1 MQVLLS
7 VPGVEE
13 IEAQGAGKLALFRK
27 ICGIPLLLRVLA
39 TASRSGAT
47 EVLLL
52 HSKDSPEARLK
63 AYLNSPLLSS
73 LRVHILALDKAFDPD
88 NPSDWQA
95 IESRLESKFLWL
107 PWNYVVNKKL
117 LSRLIA
123 TGKVSDRGVR
133 FAWPEAPSQP
143 RQEEGKLSPGAG
155 TEVPAVCI
163 KEKLNF
169 ASGSLGGG
177 AGPDSVWRRY
187 LANPSLEIVSISQ
200 SPGILVRSGKTARQA
215 ERELVRRSGKD
226 SDGIYTK
233 FNRWLCR
240 PAVRWLSKTPVTPNV
255 VTFTGLALTVLAAYA
270 FAQGHWS
277 GYVLGALLYFV
288 SVLMD
293 EIDGMLARITFRES
307 AFGCWLESS
316 VDYTSYFVL
325 FAGMT
330 VGLYRESGAL
340 WLAAG
345 GVLLV
350 GSLILF
356 FVVSKQR
363 KLATDPQRPEEYRG
377 RLHQQLEADSGNS
390 LSWFARRVEFL
401 IRKPAFCHYLI
412 LFSLLGGIK
421 VLFLIMVF
429 GTNLSWMLVL
439 HFNRFFRL
447 SPAPGSNPLKEARGI

>member
-1 MQVLLS
+1 
-7 VPGVEE
+7 
-13 IEAQGAGKLALFRK
+13 
-27 ICGIPLLLRVLA
+27 
-39 TASRSGAT
+39 
-47 EVLLL
+47 
-52 HSKDSPEARLK
+52 
-63 AYLNSPLLSS
+63 
-73 LRVHILALDKAFDPD
+73 
-88 NPSDWQA
+88 
-95 IESRLESKFLWL
+95 
-107 PWNYVVNKKL
+107 
-117 LSRLIA
+117 
-123 TGKVSDRGVR
+123 
-133 FAWPEAPSQP
+133 
-143 RQEEGKLSPGAG
+143 
-155 TEVPAVCI
+155 
-163 KEKLNF
+163 
-169 ASGSLGGG
+169 
-177 AGPDSVWRRY
+177 
-187 LANPSLEIVSISQ
+187 
-200 SPGILVRSGKTARQA
+200 
-215 ERELVRRSGKD
+215 
-226 SDGIYTK
+226 
-233 FNRWLCR
+233 
-240 PAVRWLSKTPVTPNV
+240 
-255 VTFTGLALTVLAAYA
+255 
-270 FAQGHWS
+270 
-277 GYVLGALLYFV
+277 
-288 SVLMD
+288 MD
-293 EIDGMLARITFRES
+293 VIDGMLARTTFRES

-325 FAGMT
+325 FIGMT

-363 KLATDPQRPEEYRG
+363 KLATDPHRPEEYRG